1 MSAVPGL
8 PQVAAAV
15 SRRSI
20 DIRKK
25 LLEPAA
31 EEYAKARS
39 TFSYLAVFNQRYV
52 HAYGVWSKAA
62 EARQR
67 ELLELSG
74 VFGHKQTDLVRALD
88 TTPYDRDDKKT
99 FEHRIRS
106 QHYLLLGASEGFGG
120 GCSIMNARARGRQHP
135 RMPEALKGTSS
146 SAKTEASSDRDT
158 PRNQSGRRRRSSRG
172 ATGKDSPAQGSVA
185 DEQQQQQPQQP
196 QQPQQQEG
204 DEEADKRAVIPDLE
218 IFEYSM
224 VGSSV
229 AFSDTNRRIP
239 DLAEANREYFLQL
252 TQPTDADLK
261 KFLERLVSFPKDF
274 RRMAAGS
281 DRLTTGQMIEIYFRY
296 KNLLGCKTMLSGSLR
311 SQTCKHIARKEIKRT
326 MYYLSKAADKVPHL
340 CPRAPPVGA
349 HGRPSRYYTHEFLR
363 CLEQN
368 SLRYNPHR
376 RRAILNTEDDNS
388 LRGKLEDI
396 LATAVAS
403 HCLDW
408 ADLEAVAQRRIAKRC
423 AANWNRAELDWMRPC
438 ATLWC
443 GTVNDDASKSSRGL
457 RPVPPP
463 SRLPTKSSIQ
473 LFRAMLTGDRGVL
486 LEGGSQQHQG
496 DICHRLAPVSD
507 AHNWL
512 RKRAF
517 DVKVV
522 QYYSIVRVVTRD
534 GEAFWDGEGVSDTEL
549 RASVVPSGQ
558 LKGIVDGAPD
568 EAGHV
573 GDIDKAFREFIL
585 RYKKKYDTDEQFQ
598 VAKNAF
604 AQSMKIVA
612 ELRANGDIT
621 HEVDVNE
628 HSDLPREVFS
638 QILHCVPDPKPSP
651 SLRASNFT
659 HTDDT
664 PIGAPPA
671 SVDWEAAGALAPV
684 RDQSTL
690 LNSCGSCYA
699 IGAAVVMESHFK
711 IQTGIAKVVPFSV
724 QQIVDCSQAY
734 NNQGCN
740 GGTADKAYA
749 YCGVQG
755 IVKAS

>member
-1 MSAVPGL
+1 MPFSKMSAVPGL

-31 EEYAKARS
+31 EE
-39 TFSYLAVFNQRYV
+39 YV

-408 ADLEAVAQRRIAKRC
+408 ADLEAVAQRRY
-423 AANWNRAELDWMRPC
+423 RPSPFQGGGGSLQ
-438 ATLWC
+438 T
-443 GTVNDDASKSSRGL
+443 N
-457 RPVPPP
+457 
-463 SRLPTKSSIQ
+463 SSIPSSSPN
-473 LFRAMLTGDRGVL
+473 D
-486 LEGGSQQHQG
+486 
-496 DICHRLAPVSD
+496 
-507 AHNWL
+507 
-512 RKRAF
+512 
-517 DVKVV
+517 
-522 QYYSIVRVVTRD
+522 
-534 GEAFWDGEGVSDTEL
+534 
-549 RASVVPSGQ
+549 SV
-558 LKGIVDGAPD
+558 
-568 EAGHV
+568 
-573 GDIDKAFREFIL
+573 
-585 RYKKKYDTDEQFQ
+585 
-598 VAKNAF
+598 
-604 AQSMKIVA
+604 
-612 ELRANGDIT
+612 
-621 HEVDVNE
+621 
-628 HSDLPREVFS
+628 
-638 QILHCVPDPKPSP
+638 
-651 SLRASNFT
+651 
-659 HTDDT
+659 
-664 PIGAPPA
+664 
-671 SVDWEAAGALAPV
+671 
-684 RDQSTL
+684 
-690 LNSCGSCYA
+690 
-699 IGAAVVMESHFK
+699 
-711 IQTGIAKVVPFSV
+711 
-724 QQIVDCSQAY
+724 
-734 NNQGCN
+734 
-740 GGTADKAYA
+740 
-749 YCGVQG
+749 
-755 IVKAS
+755 